1 MQELTTEQKVWR
13 MFHLQICYYS
23 FNLLEVLT
31 WPLIVFPWVGIGL
44 TVPLMLWYWI
54 EGIISIFTVVTIIE
68 DYEDSSVSDTNTSTS
83 HTA

>member
-31 WPLIVFPWVGIGL
+31 WPLIVLPLLGIGL

-54 EGIISIFTVVTIIE
+54 EGIISIFTITTIIE
-68 DYEDSSVSDTNTSTS
+68 DEDSSVSDTNTSTS
-83 HTA
+83 QTA

>member
-23 FNLLEVLT
+23 FNLLEVLA
-31 WPLIVFPWVGIGL
+31 WPLIVFPLLGIGL

-54 EGIISIFTVVTIIE
+54 EGIISIFTITTIIE
-68 DYEDSSVSDTNTSTS
+68 DEDSSISDANTSTS
-83 HTA
+83 QTT